1 METHLENHTKTNALT
16 KAAIVTGLYIALT
29 LLLAPISYGMIQ
41 IRFSEMFNHLIHY
54 NKRYL
59 WAVTLGVFIANA
71 YSFGAIDMIVGSL
84 TTLVFLSLSLK
95 ITESIEDMR
104 KKQLITS
111 FLMSA
116 SMFTIAL
123 ELKVLNLDN
132 HSFWIIFLTMAL
144 GELLSM
150 IFGSII
156 IRLIA
161 DKIDLTK

>member
-16 KAAIVTGLYIALT
+16 KAAIVTGLYISLT

-54 NKRYL
+54 NKHYL
-59 WAVTLGVFIANA
+59 WSVTLGVFIANA
-71 YSFGAIDMIVGSL
+71 YSFGAVDMIVGSF

-95 ITESIEDMR
+95 LNKSIEDMR

-111 FLMSA
+111 LLMSV

-123 ELKVLNLDN
+123 ELKILNIDN
-132 HSFWIIFLTMAL
+132 HSFWIIFLTMTL

-150 IFGSII
+150 TLGGII

-161 DKIDLTK
+161 NKIDLVK